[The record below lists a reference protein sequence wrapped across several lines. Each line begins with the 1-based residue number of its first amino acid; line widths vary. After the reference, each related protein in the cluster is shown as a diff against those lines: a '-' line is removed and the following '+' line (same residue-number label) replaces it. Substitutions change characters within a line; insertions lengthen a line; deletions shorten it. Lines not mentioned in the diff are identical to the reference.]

1 MTKKKKPKTTTPWED
16 SQERQERIEAKVEA
30 LLVEGY
36 RCFSQ
41 AQIQA
46 ERMVDC
52 KKWCKNSELL
62 FLKQNCE
69 DECCN
74 PCEDE
79 RHMYQAQRLEQER
92 GRLIKHD
99 NEDERRRILES
110 PKARPPKAQ
119 KPSPDK
125 ELEKELI
132 RKTAESTARDESTD
146 RSYMKDMAPPKARPP
161 KAQKP
166 SPDKELEK
174 EAPKDTP
181 SESRAPQTPPSDP
194 EPPKPKARPPR
205 AQKPTP
211 EQLELCLVPKAG
223 PPKKSRKPKSKV
235 EKSPEPKKDVQKS
248 KVESRKKVQVLKV
261 ESPEPKKDVPS
272 PEPEKSNA
280 EEKEKS
286 KVKEGRSMSSRI
298 PKSNNAKENREGRA
312 RGSKDKEGRSRFSR
326 SRSSKKVKESL
337 EGRSKESNKR
347 RHRSP
352 TPPRSKES
360 NKRRHR
366 SPTPPWQQR
375 KSSGHSFL
383 NRKVKCFRGCD
394 IRIGCTC
401 AQYVK

>member
-1 MTKKKKPKTTTPWED
+1 MTKRKKPKTTTPWEE

-52 KKWCKNSELL
+52 KKWCKNRELL
-62 FLKQNCE
+62 EIKQNCE

-74 PCEDE
+74 PCEEE
-79 RHMYQAQRLEQER
+79 RHMYQAQRLELER

-99 NEDERRRILES
+99 KEDERRRILES
-110 PKARPPKAQ
+110 PIEVPKPKKCQSSDPLVRSSPNPSRVPGTPP
-119 KPSPDK
+119 S
-125 ELEKELI
+125 
-132 RKTAESTARDESTD
+132 AE
-146 RSYMKDMAPPKARPP
+146 APPKARPP
-161 KAQKP
+161 KAPKP

-223 PPKKSRKPKSKV
+223 PPKKSP
-235 EKSPEPKKDVQKS
+235 SPEPKKDVRKS
-248 KVESRKKVQVLKV
+248 KAEC
-261 ESPEPKKDVPS
+261 PS

-286 KVKEGRSMSSRI
+286 KVKEGRSMSSRS

-352 TPPRSKES
+352 TPP
-360 NKRRHR
+360 
-366 SPTPPWQQR
+366 WQQR

-401 AQYVK
+401 A

>member
-1 MTKKKKPKTTTPWED
+1 MTKRKKPKTTTPWEE

-62 FLKQNCE
+62 EIKQNCE

-74 PCEDE
+74 PCEEE

-99 NEDERRRILES
+99 KKNERRRILES
-110 PKARPPKAQ
+110 PIEVPKPKKCQSSDPLVRSSPNPSRVPGTPP
-119 KPSPDK
+119 S
-125 ELEKELI
+125 
-132 RKTAESTARDESTD
+132 AE
-146 RSYMKDMAPPKARPP
+146 APPKARPP
-161 KAQKP
+161 KAPKP

-205 AQKPTP
+205 AQKLTP
-211 EQLELCLVPKAG
+211 EQSELCLVPKAG

-235 EKSPEPKKDVQKS
+235 EKSPEPKKDVRKS

-286 KVKEGRSMSSRI
+286 KVKEGRSMSSRS

-352 TPPRSKES
+352 TPP
-360 NKRRHR
+360 
-366 SPTPPWQQR
+366 WQQR

-401 AQYVK
+401 A